1 MAHTQKKVDTSAK
14 DGGLKQILED
24 ERVPQ
29 VFQDMLGAMGA
40 DYIQDFVNLVI
51 HAENEGEELKVL
63 ADSIEELKDNGVMLS
78 RIRSAWQLASQ
89 TWWSM
94 LPDPNAGPAT
104 TPQVDED
111 QTPQKT
117 WTRYGVD
124 AVLVPPR
131 RHTGAHKGLGRPA
144 QPFSSL

>member
-94 LPDPNAGPAT
+94 LPDPNAGPAA

-111 QTPQKT
+111 QKKK
-117 WTRYGVD
+117 RKE
-124 AVLVPPR
+124 R
-131 RHTGAHKGLGRPA
+131 KKK
-144 QPFSSL
+144 S